1 MYSKGVDSMTA
12 RRTKTKFTQIHVSI
26 PVHTLIEFDN
36 VLSFKES
43 RSKKISMLM
52 KNYLSREDSNLQL
65 MTTIEIL
72 ELVQFRFRKGTPED
86 VLIQSLLQILSE

>member
-1 MYSKGVDSMTA
+1 MSA
-12 RRTKTKFTQIHVSI
+12 RRSKTKFTQIHVSV
-26 PVHTLIEFDN
+26 PVNLLVEFDN

-52 KNYLSREDSNLQL
+52 KNYLAREDSNLQM
-65 MTTIEIL
+65 MTTIEVL
-72 ELVQFRFRKGTPED
+72 EFMQYRFRKNSPED